1 MMENLLGARLKQ
13 QGVTEAQLQQAL
25 ERQRLHGGRLG
36 ANLAALGF
44 ISEEALNG
52 AMRRDP
58 PPPRTLQESGLTLP
72 FVTDLIMKHL
82 LFLGSFNSQEIAE
95 RVRLPLSLVEMAM
108 EEIRRAHFVDIK
120 GAEGVTS
127 MSYRYT
133 LTERGKARASEL
145 MGVSRYVGPAP
156 VTLESYRHMVEVQTV
171 KNILVGEAEVKRA
184 FSQLIVSEQML
195 CRLGPAIS
203 SGRAMFL
210 YGPPGNGKTTIAET
224 ISKVLPEHIYIPHS
238 ILVGDDIITLFDPVN
253 HREAAAD
260 LRPPDTDLRWAYIQ
274 RPIVMAG
281 GELTLKMLD
290 LEYNPI
296 SRFYQ
301 APLQLKANNG
311 LFIIDDFG
319 RQQVDPQQLL
329 NRWIVPLERRTDF
342 LALQSGMKFEIPF
355 DQLSIFSTNIE
366 PRKLVDEAFLRRIRY
381 KVLIDHPSEGE
392 FEKIFRRVASSNSIE
407 FNQDAFDFLLEN
419 FYRGLGVKFN
429 ACHPR
434 DLIDQIIDA
443 AHYHG
448 HPPIM
453 DRRSLTTAW
462 ENYFVDL

>member
-1 MMENLLGARLKQ
+1 MENLLGDRLKQ
-13 QGVTEAQLQQAL
+13 QGITETQLQQAL

-44 ISEEALNG
+44 ITEEALSG
-52 AMRRDP
+52 AMHRDP
-58 PPPRTLQESGLTLP
+58 PPPHSLQESGLKLP
-72 FVTDLIMKHL
+72 FIVDLIMKHL
-82 LFLGSFNSQEIAE
+82 LFMGSFNSQDIAE
-95 RVRLPLSLVEMAM
+95 RVRLPISIVEMAM
-108 EEIRRAHFVDIK
+108 EEIRRAHFVDVK
-120 GAEGVTS
+120 GAAGITT
-127 MSYRYT
+127 MSYRYVIT
-133 LTERGKARASEL
+133 DRGKDRASEL
-145 MGVSRYVGPAP
+145 MVLSRYVGPAP
-156 VTLESYRHMVEVQTV
+156 VILEDYRHMVEVQTV
-171 KNILVGEAEVKRA
+171 KNILVGEADVKRA

-195 CRLGPAIS
+195 RRLGPAVS
-203 SGRAMFL
+203 SGRALFL

-224 ISKVLPEHIYIPHS
+224 ISKVLPENIYIPYA
-238 ILVGDDIITLFDPVN
+238 ILVGDEIIVLFDPVN
-253 HREAAAD
+253 HREADASQ
-260 LRPPDTDLRWAYIQ
+260 RPANTDPRWAYIR
-274 RPIVMAG
+274 RPVVMAG

-290 LEYNPI
+290 LEYDPI
-296 SRFYQ
+296 ARFYQ

-319 RQQVDPQQLL
+319 RQLVDPQQLL

-366 PRKLVDEAFLRRIRY
+366 PKKLVDEAFLRRIRY
-381 KVLIDHPSEGE
+381 KILIDHPSAAE
-392 FEKIFRRVASSNSIE
+392 FEEIFRRVVQSNSIE
-407 FNQDAFDFLLEN
+407 FNKDTFDFLLEN

-448 HPPIM
+448 YPPQM
-453 DRRSLTTAW
+453 DRQSITTAW
-462 ENYFVDL
+462 ENYFVDM

>member
-1 MMENLLGARLKQ
+1 MDNLLGDRLKQ
-13 QGVTEAQLQQAL
+13 QGVTEGQLQQAL

-44 ISEEALNG
+44 ISEAALSV
-52 AMRRDP
+52 ALHRDP
-58 PPPRTLQESGLTLP
+58 PAPRTLQESGLSLP
-72 FVTDLIMKHL
+72 FIVDLIMKHL
-82 LFLGSFNSQEIAE
+82 LFLGSFNSQEIAG
-95 RVRLPLSLVEMAM
+95 RIWLPLSLVEMAM
-108 EEIRRAHFVDIK
+108 EEIRRAHLVDIK
-120 GAEGVTS
+120 GAEGLTS

-133 LTERGKARASEL
+133 LTERGKARAAEL
-145 MGVSRYVGPAP
+145 MGVSRYLGPAP

-171 KNILVGEAEVKRA
+171 KNILVGEAEVKQA

-195 CRLGPAIS
+195 RRLGPAIS

-224 ISKVLPEHIYIPHS
+224 ISKVLPEHIYIPHA

-253 HREAAAD
+253 HREADAS
-260 LRPPDTDLRWAYIQ
+260 LRPAGTDLRWAYIR

-366 PRKLVDEAFLRRIRY
+366 PKKLVDEAFLRRIRY
-381 KVLIDHPSEGE
+381 KVLIDHPTAAE
-392 FEKIFRRVASSNSIE
+392 FEEIFRRVAASNGIA
-407 FNQDAFDFLLEN
+407 FNQETFDFLVEN
-419 FYRGLGVKFN
+419 FYKGLGVKFN

-448 HPPIM
+448 NPPAM
-453 DRRSLTTAW
+453 DRESMTTAW
-462 ENYFVDL
+462 KNYFVDI